1 MTHSRGR
8 TRRHGARR
16 SARARSSAESASGA
30 STTAYYAA
38 EDRRSR
44 PGGAGA
50 IWIWLLFVGCWI
62 GAAMLDPAF
71 DDKRLFHPR
80 SSVGLNAFGRVIATS
95 MADSIQPYAPALA
108 RILFVL
114 PFVVM
119 IAAYLYERASRPER
133 KVVTVVDAGAE
144 GEGDAPTPRPESEDE
159 RFAAIHHRR
168 QVAATAL
175 TIGVVATG
183 VILRLATGRT
193 DHGSVV
199 FIAALA
205 AIFLSHRLVARCP
218 RCGVTLTAAARQREG
233 RSWLSPVGVAYWRLL
248 ACPACRVRLRQDQ

>member
-1 MTHSRGR
+1 MRPGRGR

-16 SARARSSAESASGA
+16 SARAKSSAESASGA
-30 STTAYYAA
+30 STTGWYDASH
-38 EDRRSR
+38 RRYGL
-44 PGGAGA
+44 GGAGA

-80 SSVGLNAFGRVIATS
+80 SSIGLDASGRAIAAST
-95 MADSIQPYAPALA
+95 ADSIQPYAPALA

-119 IAAYLYERASRPER
+119 FAAYLYERASRPER
-133 KVVTVVDAGAE
+133 EGVAVVDGGAE
-144 GEGDAPTPRPESEDE
+144 GEGDVPTPRPESEDE
-159 RFAAIHHRR
+159 RYAAIYHRR

-175 TIGVVATG
+175 SLGVVATG

-193 DHGSVV
+193 DHGGVV
-199 FIAALA
+199 FLAALVA
-205 AIFLSHRLVARCP
+205 LFMSYRLVARCP
-218 RCGVTLTAAARQREG
+218 RCGVSLAKAARKRAARG
-233 RSWLSPVGVAYWRLL
+233 WLLGNRNDYWRLL
-248 ACPACRVRLRQDQ
+248 KCPDCGVCLRRAR